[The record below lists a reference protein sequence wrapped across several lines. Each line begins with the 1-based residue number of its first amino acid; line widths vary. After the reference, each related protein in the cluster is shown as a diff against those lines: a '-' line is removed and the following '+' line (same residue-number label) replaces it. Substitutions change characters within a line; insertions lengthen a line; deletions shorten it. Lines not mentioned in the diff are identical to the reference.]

1 MHKYLQGLLQDRFGN
16 NMMMAFDERNNDK
29 NRGTADN
36 GEPGMPAPAKGSKPS
51 KAKVLNLSNRKGVGS
66 NVENKKANGAS
77 TTKGA
82 VASSSSSSTDGSVGG
97 NHLSMEN
104 R

>member
-1 MHKYLQGLLQDRFGN
+1 MHKYLQGLLQDRFGT
-16 NMMMAFDERNNDK
+16 NMMMAFDERNHEK
-29 NRGTADN
+29 NGGNADN
-36 GEPGMPAPAKGSKPS
+36 GEPGMPAPAKGSKLS
-51 KAKVLNLSNRKGVGS
+51 KAKVINLSNRKGVGS
-66 NVENKKANGAS
+66 KVENKKGNGAS

-82 VASSSSSSTDGSVGG
+82 VASSSTTDGSAGG